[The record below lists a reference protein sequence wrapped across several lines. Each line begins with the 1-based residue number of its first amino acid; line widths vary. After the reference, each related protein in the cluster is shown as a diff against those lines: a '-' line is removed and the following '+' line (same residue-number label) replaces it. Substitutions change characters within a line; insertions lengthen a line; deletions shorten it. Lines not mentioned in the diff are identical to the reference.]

1 MKKWKLLFV
10 SLLSIALVACSTD
23 NEGNEK
29 KEESNQAVE
38 VDKGIFNVEVTLP
51 ASLFEG
57 EDIDETITQMKEDGV
72 KEVIKNDDG
81 SLTLKMSK
89 SEHEKLMDNM
99 ESQMK
104 EFVKEMETSEDFTSI
119 QKVEHNK
126 AFDEFTI
133 TVDKAAYENS
143 FDGFA
148 LLGLAIQTLYYQLFD
163 GVSEDDYEMTVKLK
177 DAETSEIFETI
188 VYPDALEALNDTDTV
203 E

>member
-99 ESQMK
+99 EAQMK